1 MQRATTNHD
10 VPGTLASL
18 APTYPD
24 YAALKEALATTPKA
38 QTKLRDA
45 IRINM
50 DRWRWLPRDLGPVY
64 LITNVPEFQLRL
76 AVNGRNIRTYRTIV
90 GKPGAPPPA
99 IGRKGRSGGVQ
110 PDMDRAAIHRRG
122 RRLGATIARPSARR
136 VQGDADGGWQPA
148 SRAAAGQ

>member
-1 MQRATTNHD
+1 M
-10 VPGTLASL
+10 P
-18 APTYPD
+18 
-24 YAALKEALATTPKA
+24 LKEALATTPKA

-90 GKPGAPPPA
+90 GKPGAPPRRNWP
-99 IGRKGRSGGVQ
+99 KRSKRWCSTRHGPCRNPSSWAKAWGNNCSPV
-110 PDMDRAAIHRRG
+110 RAPGTR
-122 RRLGATIARPSARR
+122 
-136 VQGDADGGWQPA
+136 
-148 SRAAAGQ
+148 